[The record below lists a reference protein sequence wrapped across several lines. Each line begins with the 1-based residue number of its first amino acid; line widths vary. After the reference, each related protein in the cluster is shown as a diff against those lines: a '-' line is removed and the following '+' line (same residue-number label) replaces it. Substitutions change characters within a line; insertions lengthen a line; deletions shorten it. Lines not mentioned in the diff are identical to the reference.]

1 MESGQSDIR
10 NKTLAPVFKKL
21 GIIEQWGNGLQL
33 IAEDLKQYPE
43 IDFRWSQPGLGFRVA
58 LINTNDVQQ
67 REPKQEI
74 DKKQPV
80 SDDYGRLRAITDDY
94 GRLSVEQKKILLFL
108 MNHEKITR
116 KTATTLLGLQK
127 SKTYDILVE
136 MVKADL
142 ISIFGKGRGTYY
154 SLKKHP

>member
-1 MESGQSDIR
+1 M
-10 NKTLAPVFKKL
+10 
-21 GIIEQWGNGLQL
+21 
-33 IAEDLKQYPE
+33 
-43 IDFRWSQPGLGFRVA
+43 A

-67 REPKQEI
+67 RESKQEI

-80 SDDYGRLRAITDDY
+80 ADDYGRLRTITDDY
-94 GRLSVEQKKILLFL
+94 ERLSVEQKKILLYL

-136 MVKADL
+136 LVKADL